1 MLNELTEIL
10 GCRAED
16 AGFSRS
22 STEQYLSATNQNW
35 QDGAIGNELGYWESS
50 FASILLVNITTHVG
64 ADAMRQ
70 AKIAETFLDAA
81 IVQRERSG
89 LVIDGYLVI
98 AATQVNDEFKAFLLD
113 IERDIRFVRKHVV
126 IWGNDGWERY
136 ERITPLG
143 LGRIEVQGNTAVF
156 SSENSDCVQLVEL
169 LAEMGSQELAQIH
182 GKEWNLNE

>member
-1 MLNELTEIL
+1 MLNELTEII
-10 GCRAED
+10 GRRAED
-16 AGFSRS
+16 AGFSRT
-22 STEQYLSATNQNW
+22 STQQYLSDANQNW

-50 FASILLVNITTHVG
+50 FASILLVNITTDTD

-98 AATQVNDEFKAFLLD
+98 AATQVTDQFKAFILD

-126 IWGNDGWERY
+126 TWGADGWERY

-143 LGRIEVQGNTAVF
+143 LERIENQGDAVLF
-156 SSENSDCVQLVEL
+156 TSENADYLQLVEL
-169 LAEMGSQELAQIH
+169 LAEVDSQELAQIH

>member
-1 MLNELTEIL
+1 MLNELTEIIAR
-10 GCRAED
+10 RAED
-16 AGFSRS
+16 AGFSRT
-22 STEQYLSATNQNW
+22 STQQYLSGTNQNW

-50 FASILLVNITTHVG
+50 FASILLVNITADTG

-98 AATQVNDEFKAFLLD
+98 AATQVNDQFKAFILD

-126 IWGNDGWERY
+126 TRGDDGWERY

-143 LGRIEVQGNTAVF
+143 LERIDDQGDAVVF
-156 SSENSDCVQLVEL
+156 SSENTDYLQLVEL
-169 LAEMGSQELAQIH
+169 LAEVDSQELAQIH

>member
-1 MLNELTEIL
+1 MLNELISII

-16 AGFSRS
+16 AGFSR
-22 STEQYLSATNQNW
+22 TNTQKYLSDANQNW

-50 FASILLVNITTHVG
+50 FASILLVDITSNTRS
-64 ADAMRQ
+64 DALRQ
-70 AKIAETFLDAA
+70 AKLAETFLDAA
-81 IVQRERSG
+81 LVQRERSG

-98 AATQVNDEFKAFLLD
+98 AATQVNDQFKAFILD

-126 IWGNDGWERY
+126 TLGADGWERY

-143 LGRIEVQGNTAVF
+143 LERIEKKGDTLVF
-156 SSENSDCVQLVEL
+156 ASENNHYLQLIEL
-169 LAEMGSQELAQIH
+169 LAERGSQELAQIH

>member
-1 MLNELTEIL
+1 MLNELTEII
-10 GCRAED
+10 GRRAED
-16 AGFSRS
+16 AGFFRA
-22 STEQYLSATNQNW
+22 STQQYLSDTNQNW

-50 FASILLVNITTHVG
+50 FASILLVHITTDTG
-64 ADAMRQ
+64 DDAMRQ

-98 AATQVNDEFKAFLLD
+98 AATHVNDQFSAFILD

-126 IWGNDGWERY
+126 TRGDDSWERY

-143 LGRIEVQGNTAVF
+143 LERIEDQGDAVVF
-156 SSENSDCVQLVEL
+156 SSENADYHQLVEL
-169 LAEMGSQELAQIH
+169 LAEVDSQELAQIH

>member
-1 MLNELTEIL
+1 MLNELTEII

-16 AGFSRS
+16 AGFSRT

-35 QDGAIGNELGYWESS
+35 QDGAIANELGYWESS
-50 FASILLVNITTHVG
+50 FASILLVNITTDTG

-98 AATQVNDEFKAFLLD
+98 AATQVNDQFKAFILD

-126 IWGNDGWERY
+126 TWGDDGWERY

-143 LGRIEVQGNTAVF
+143 LERIEDQGAAVVF
-156 SSENSDCVQLVEL
+156 SSENSDYLQLVEL
-169 LAEMGSQELAQIH
+169 LADVGSQELAQIH
-182 GKEWNLNE
+182 GKKWNLNE

>member
-1 MLNELTEIL
+1 MLNELTEII
-10 GCRAED
+10 GRRAED
-16 AGFSRS
+16 AGFSRA
-22 STEQYLSATNQNW
+22 STQQYLSGTNQNW

-50 FASILLVNITTHVG
+50 FASILLVNITTDTGV
-64 ADAMRQ
+64 DAMRQ

-98 AATQVNDEFKAFLLD
+98 AATQVNDQFKAFILD

-126 IWGNDGWERY
+126 TLGDEGWERY

-143 LGRIEVQGNTAVF
+143 LERIEDQADAVVF
-156 SSENSDCVQLVEL
+156 SSENTDYLQLVEL
-169 LAEMGSQELAQIH
+169 LAEMDSQELAKIH

>member
-1 MLNELTEIL
+1 MLNELTEII
-10 GCRAED
+10 GRRAED
-16 AGFSRS
+16 AGFSK
-22 STEQYLSATNQNW
+22 TTTQQYLSRTNQNW

-50 FASILLVNITTHVG
+50 FASILLVNITTDTG

-98 AATQVNDEFKAFLLD
+98 ASTEVNDQFKAFILD

-126 IWGNDGWERY
+126 IRGKEGWERY
-136 ERITPLG
+136 ERITPIG
-143 LGRIEVQGNTAVF
+143 LERIEDQGVTVVF
-156 SSENSDCVQLVEL
+156 SSGKADYLQLVEL
-169 LAEMGSQELAQIH
+169 LAEVGSQELANIH